1 MNGYDYV
8 MASVCAVMLLLSAF
22 GLYVYFNARIATA
35 NPKTKILKEK
45 STKKTK

>member
-22 GLYVYFNARIATA
+22 GLYVYFNARI
-35 NPKTKILKEK
+35 NKNK
-45 STKKTK
+45 SDGE